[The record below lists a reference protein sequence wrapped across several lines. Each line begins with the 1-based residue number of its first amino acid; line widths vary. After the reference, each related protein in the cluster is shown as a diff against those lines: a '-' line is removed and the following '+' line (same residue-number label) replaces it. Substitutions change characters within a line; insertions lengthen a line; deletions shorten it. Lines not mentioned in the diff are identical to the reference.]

1 MTAHGERDAAGLEK
15 PLAVGADVMERLRR
29 RRYRLVVV
37 LTFVTGCADAVGV
50 IALGGAFSSVMTGN
64 MVLLGLS
71 AGATDAA
78 LAISAAS
85 AIGAYAVGVLV
96 GAHLAGVP
104 SPDDPVWPASVTR
117 ALWLELASLVG
128 FLVAWEMTLDQPP
141 SEVRQLVLL
150 MVLAAP
156 LGVQG
161 SAVQRFGVPGLSSTY
176 LTGTLT
182 SLIGGIAARRP
193 YHSLAPSAYLL
204 VSLLVGAAVGALLVV
219 QAPWS
224 APLVIVAPM
233 AAVIG
238 LSMIARPAVKAAWSG
253 RATGPA
259 HAGTPPHR

>member
-1 MTAHGERDAAGLEK
+1 MPERGAAATTQEGS
-15 PLAVGADVMERLRR
+15 AAASADVMDQLRR
-29 RRYRLVVV
+29 RRHRLVLL

-85 AIGAYAVGVLV
+85 AIGAYAVGVLL
-96 GAHLAGVP
+96 GAQVAGVP

-117 ALWLELASLVG
+117 ALVLELASLVG
-128 FLVAWEMTLDQPP
+128 FLVAWEVTLDQRP
-141 SEVRQLVLL
+141 SDLRQLVLL
-150 MVLAAP
+150 MVLAAA

-182 SLIGGIAARRP
+182 NLIGGIAARRP
-193 YHSLAPSAYLL
+193 YRSLAASAYLL
-204 VSLLVGAAVGALLVV
+204 VALVVGSAVGALLVL
-219 QAPWS
+219 QAPRS
-224 APLVIVAPM
+224 APFVIVVPM

-238 LSMIARPAVKAAWSG
+238 LSMIARPAVRVAWSG
-253 RATGPA
+253 RGSRP
-259 HAGTPPHR
+259 GS